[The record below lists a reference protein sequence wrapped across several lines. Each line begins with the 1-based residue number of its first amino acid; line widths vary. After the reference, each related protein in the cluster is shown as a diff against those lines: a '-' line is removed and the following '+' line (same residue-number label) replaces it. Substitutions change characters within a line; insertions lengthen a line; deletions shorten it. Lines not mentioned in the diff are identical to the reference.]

1 MSDSILIPI
10 DLHSRTTPGSQAAQ
24 GEDGIWRLA
33 IPAGRAGRY
42 RWAQLDDYLHRPRR
56 AFAWRQPLALELRA
70 RVSLPNLPGTWGF
83 GFWNDP
89 FNAST
94 GLGGTAR
101 RLPALPNTAWF
112 FHASPPNYLA
122 LRDDHPADG
131 FLAALFSAPRFP
143 ALLTLPALLALPLL
157 AWRPAARW
165 LRRVARKFAQEDAA
179 SLDLDVTAWHSYRI
193 ELHLDRTIFS
203 IDGARMFESVL
214 APRPPLGLVIWID
227 NQYAAFPPDGRLRF
241 GTLANETDAWL
252 EITGLK
258 IASL

>member
-10 DLHSRTTPGSQAAQ
+10 DLHSRGTPGSQAAQ

-165 LRRVARKFAQEDAA
+165 LRRTARKFAQEDAA

-193 ELHLDRTIFS
+193 AALTAQYS
-203 IDGARMFESVL
+203 ARWRLYVRVC
-214 APRPPLGLVIWID
+214 PRRPPLGLVIWID
-227 NQYAAFPPDGRLRF
+227 NQYAAFLPDGRLRF
-241 GTLANETDAWL
+241 IRRERDGRLA
-252 EITGLK
+252 EIQT
-258 IASL
+258 